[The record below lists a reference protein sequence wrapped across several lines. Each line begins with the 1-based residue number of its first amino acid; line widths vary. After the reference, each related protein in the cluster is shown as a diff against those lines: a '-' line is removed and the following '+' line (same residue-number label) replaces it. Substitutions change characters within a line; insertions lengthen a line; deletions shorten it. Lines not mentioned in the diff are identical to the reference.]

1 MKIRRPKSAAEFFPA
16 VLLLSTVLLLAL
28 ILASL
33 GQRNLEREKTLLL
46 DLKGRHAEFIV
57 RSLASASRIS
67 VLMLD
72 PASRHLE
79 RFVNDAAQ
87 ASEVVFIAVYDHMGR
102 LVASSHRFDP
112 DLHGLTVA
120 QIEGRLGSEE
130 GTFSLD
136 NYPDLGKVYTLARRF
151 FPFDRSWLHLRM
163 LGIPSIP
170 GITDNEDHPEDGAG
184 TYYALVGM
192 DTAALDEA
200 VRKGTR
206 QALLNGFMFLLIGTI
221 GFYFLILVHGYYSAR
236 RALTDVKQFTVD
248 VIDGMAEGLINIDN
262 VGILR
267 TVNPEAEA
275 ILRIGSKDLVGKHWR
290 EAFGDEAWEPAYR
303 YLSSGTPFYDLEI
316 SPGDSNRPYLRITMI
331 PVRGEAGGVVLFLR
345 DLGEVKSLQAE
356 VHRSERLAALGRMVA
371 GMAHEIRNP
380 LNSIRGFSQH
390 LRSRFETDSVERRS
404 VDTIVREVDRLNR
417 VITELLDFSRPKD
430 PDLSQID
437 LNEIV
442 RSTTVLIEGEAT
454 SQGVICV
461 EALSPGPVHL
471 LGDGDSLKQLLLNL
485 FLNAIQAM
493 SDGGV
498 LTVSTSLSGDRAE
511 LTVADTGTGI
521 DEMDLDRIFEPF
533 YTTREAGTGLGL
545 SIVHRIVQDHGG
557 EIRLSSSPGQGT
569 TFVIR
574 FPLAGGNADAETR

>member
-1 MKIRRPKSAAEFFPA
+1 MKLKRPRTAAGFFPA
-16 VLLLSTVLLLAL
+16 ILLLSTVLLLAL

-33 GQRNLEREKTLLL
+33 GQRSLEREKALLF
-46 DLKGRHAEFIV
+46 DLKGRQAEFIV
-57 RSLASASRIS
+57 RSLASASRIN

-72 PASRHLE
+72 PSSRYLE

-87 ASEVVFIAVYDHMGR
+87 AGEVVFIAVYDHMGQ
-102 LVASSHRFDP
+102 LVAGSHRFDP
-112 DLHGLTVA
+112 DLHGMTVA
-120 QIEGRLGSEE
+120 EIEGQLGSEE
-130 GTFSLD
+130 GTFFLD
-136 NYPDLGKVYTLARRF
+136 NYPDLGKVYTLVRRF
-151 FPFDRSWLHLRM
+151 FPFDRSWLHYRM

-170 GITDNEDHPEDGAG
+170 GITDDEDPQGDGAG

-192 DTAALDEA
+192 VAADLDEA

-206 QALLNGFMFLLIGTI
+206 QVLLNGFMFLLIGTI
-221 GFYFLILVHGYYSAR
+221 GFYFLILVQGYYSAR

-262 VGILR
+262 MGILR
-267 TVNPEAEA
+267 TANPEAEV
-275 ILRIGSKDLVGKHWR
+275 ILGIGSKELVGKHWR
-290 EAFGDEAWEPAYR
+290 EAFDDKAWEPAYR
-303 YLSSGTPFYDLEI
+303 FLSSGTPFYDLEI
-316 SPGDSNRPYLRITMI
+316 PPGDSKRPYLRITMI
-331 PVRGEAGGVVLFLR
+331 PVRGETGGVVLFLR

-390 LRSRFETDSVERRS
+390 LQSRFAADSVERRS

-430 PDLSQID
+430 PDLSEID

-442 RSTTVLIEGEAT
+442 RSTTVLIEGEAS
-454 SQGVICV
+454 SQGVTCV
-461 EALSPGPVHL
+461 EDLSHGPVRL

-498 LTVSTSLSGDRAE
+498 LTVSTSVTGDRAV
-511 LTVADTGTGI
+511 LTVSDTGTGI
-521 DEMDLDRIFEPF
+521 DEGDLDRIFEPF
-533 YTTREAGTGLGL
+533 YTTRETGTGLGL

-557 EIRLSSSPGQGT
+557 EIRLKSSPGHGT

-574 FPLAGGNADAETR
+574 FPLADK